1 MLRVAIPG
9 GVWRSDALR
18 TDGPVRELA
27 LRPIGGEDEVF
38 LLDTA
43 NHPEPSARATAL
55 LARCIDEVDA
65 DRTARSLTVGD
76 REALLLQLRRLT
88 LGDAFDCVL
97 RCPVESCRERME
109 LSLRVSDLL
118 LPPYANVQREYETVF
133 DASDGTYATTYRLPT
148 AEDLERAATHARND
162 AELGAL
168 SLLTAC
174 LVTATRDG
182 AVVHASDLS
191 ASARDEISAAMAA
204 HDPQAEIELDLT
216 CPTCSSE
223 FSIVF
228 DTAMFLLQELDQS
241 AHQLT
246 HDVHTLA
253 LHYHWSEREILHL
266 PPRRR
271 ARYLELVAESVARSR
286 VR

>member
-18 TDGPVRELA
+18 SDGPVRELA

-43 NHPEPSARATAL
+43 DHPVPSARATAL
-55 LARCIDEVDA
+55 LARCLDEVDA
-65 DRTARSLTVGD
+65 ERTARSLTVGD

-97 RCPVESCRERME
+97 RCPVAACGERME

-118 LPPYANVQREYETVF
+118 LPPYANVQREYETVL
-133 DASDGTYATTYRLPT
+133 DASDGKYAMTYRLPT

-162 AELGAL
+162 VELGAL

-182 AVVHASDLS
+182 AVVHARELS

-204 HDPQAEIELDLT
+204 HDPQAEIELDLV

-228 DTAMFLLQELDQS
+228 DTAMFLLQELDQR
-241 AHQLT
+241 AQQLT